1 MHLSHYAGDLEHPK
15 KGNNLSRDEP
25 AQTGD
30 EHVESTTG
38 MAHQIREVDASEG
51 RGEPPSAEDD
61 EPAKSATGDAFP
73 TAVEVQAPECE
84 GLQDEPVGSS
94 TPIVVQASEC
104 EDPQVL
110 SKDGSIAEEPAP
122 AEAESESEEIESEEE
137 TPGAQQAESAHTLGV
152 LLELELSRKLTPSIA
167 GFGRQ
172 DIGRQ
177 TR

>member
-1 MHLSHYAGDLEHPK
+1 
-15 KGNNLSRDEP
+15 
-25 AQTGD
+25 
-30 EHVESTTG
+30 

-137 TPGAQQAESAHTLGV
+137 TPGAQQAESAHTLGDLV
-152 LLELELSRKLTPSIA
+152 DKILEGKLVEVDAYLATLGGELASKTRKELLKTIDQLM
-167 GFGRQ
+167 
-172 DIGRQ
+172 Q
-177 TR
+177 TIP